1 MVACDKKEQVMSEK
15 SRKSFTSQHKAKVA
29 LEAIRGT
36 KTLNEIAQEFAV
48 HPTQVGEWKKAL
60 LAQAPG
66 IFDAKRGP
74 KPDDPSASPE
84 RLYSE
89 IGRLKMELDWLKKK
103 SGIGR

>member
-1 MVACDKKEQVMSEK
+1 MHKIVISDTSCLILFHKIGELDLL
-15 SRKSFTSQHKAKVA
+15 RKVYDSVST
-29 LEAIRGT
+29 T
-36 KTLNEIAQEFAV
+36 PEIAQEFSV

-66 IFDAKRGP
+66 IFDGKRGP

-103 SGIGR
+103 SGIGQ

>member
-1 MVACDKKEQVMSEK
+1 MVACDKKEQAMSEK
-15 SRKSFTSQHKAKVA
+15 NRKSFSSQHKAKVA

-48 HPTQVGEWKKAL
+48 HPTQVGEWKKLL
-60 LAQAPG
+60 LAQVPT
-66 IFDAKRGP
+66 IFGTKRGP
-74 KPDDPSASPE
+74 KSDDPSINPE

-103 SGIGR
+103 SGISQ

>member
-1 MVACDKKEQVMSEK
+1 MVACVKKEQAMSEK
-15 SRKSFTSQHKAKVA
+15 NRKSFTSQYKAKVA
-29 LEAIRGT
+29 FEAIRGN

-60 LAQAPG
+60 LAQASG
-66 IFDAKRGP
+66 VFDTKRGP
-74 KPDDPSASPE
+74 KPDDPSTSPE

-103 SGIGR
+103 SGIGQ

>member
-1 MVACDKKEQVMSEK
+1 
-15 SRKSFTSQHKAKVA
+15 
-29 LEAIRGT
+29 
-36 KTLNEIAQEFAV
+36 
-48 HPTQVGEWKKAL
+48 VGEWKKAL

-66 IFDAKRGP
+66 IFDGKRGP

-103 SGIGR
+103 SGIGQ